1 MNIETLSTWQRALVD
16 YFRAPMP
23 GLVIETVEE
32 QRVLTDVYQVLQY
45 LALNSGGKRE
55 VLLWSSV
62 STGTVKLYAD
72 GAPNAVNPPVP
83 FFKTVQDFAKPEKE
97 ATAGKSAEHAAR
109 VLVIRDFGGLFDAPQ
124 NVRVLREALFE
135 IRATRKTIILLG
147 CKHALPPELV
157 PEFVILPYAMPTQPD
172 FVRDIN
178 TNLTAVR
185 NKPQFAELS
194 ATPQAVADFARAC
207 CGLTRKEMLS
217 ILSLV
222 LTRYQA
228 IDDRAVELALTEK
241 AQIIRRSNVLTYETV
256 RGGLDDIGGLNNIK
270 QWIREKTPLFQ
281 NPTRAR
287 EFGCTL
293 PSGLLICGISG
304 TGKSYTSKLFAAHL
318 KVPLITF
325 DVGRAFGKMLG
336 DTEKNIREVIE
347 LTNAAKPCVVRIDEI
362 EKALGGG
369 DGDTDGGTTGRVKS
383 TLLTWLV
390 EKSDEVFV
398 IATAN
403 NLEKFAA
410 MPELLNKH
418 RFSECFFV
426 DLPAKAARIEVLDI
440 HLRKRRHPI
449 PVEQLGPVADA
460 TVNCSG
466 AELEAVVKS
475 AVDAA
480 FFAGHD
486 RVTVDHLMVAAQH
499 TVPLARTMS
508 ESINRL
514 RQWCNE
520 GRARRADDA
529 TPENETVAEQSSN
542 DPHDW
547 RPVLG

>member
-45 LALNSGGKRE
+45 LALNQGGKRE
-55 VLLWSSV
+55 CLLWSSV
-62 STGTVKLYAD
+62 STATVKLYAD
-72 GAPNAVNPPVP
+72 GTPSATNPPVP

-97 ATAGKSAEHAAR
+97 ATATTRAEHAAR
-109 VLVIRDFGGLFDAPQ
+109 VLVIRDFGGLFEAPQ

-147 CKHALPPELV
+147 TKHPLPTELV
-157 PEFVILPYAMPTQPD
+157 PEFVILPYALPTQPD
-172 FVRDIN
+172 FIKDIEVN
-178 TNLTAVR
+178 VAAVR
-185 NKPQFAELS
+185 SKPQFSGLV
-194 ATPQAVADFARAC
+194 ATPQAMADFSRAC

-228 IDDRAVELALTEK
+228 IDDRAVELALAEK
-241 AQIIRRSNVLTYETV
+241 AQIIRRSSVLTYETI
-256 RGGLDDIGGLNNIK
+256 RGGLDDIGGLSNIK
-270 QWIREKTPLFQ
+270 QWIREKTPLFV
-281 NPTRAR
+281 NPQRAR
-287 EFGCTL
+287 DFGCTP

-304 TGKSYTSKLFAAHL
+304 TGKSYISKLFAAHL

-325 DVGRAFGKMLG
+325 DLGRAFDKMLG
-336 DTEKNIREVIE
+336 GTEKNLREVME
-347 LTNAAKPCVVRIDEI
+347 LTNAVKPCVVRIDEI
-362 EKALGGG
+362 EKGLGGG
-369 DGDTDGGTTGRVKS
+369 DGDTDGGTTGRFKS
-383 TLLTWLV
+383 TFLTWLV
-390 EKSDEVFV
+390 EKSDEIFV

-449 PVEQLGPVADA
+449 PVSELGPIADA

-475 AVDAA
+475 AVDSA

-486 RVTVDHLMVAAQH
+486 RVTVEHLMVAASN

-529 TPENETVAEQSSN
+529 TPESETVPTATASDSW
-542 DPHDW
+542 H
-547 RPVLG
+547 PVLG